1 MSLVSP
7 DEIVDKVSKAYP
19 RFLMNWVCGE
29 VENFFPYRVRVRL
42 KLDPQKPKE
51 TFAAHELLLS
61 HSKNQCGWGYTV
73 HREKIRKR
81 DFGTNLVPTAIT
93 VDTLDDFLRLA
104 KKRAD
109 FNNTQTVAEKVRL
122 ALPQL
127 ENWLISE
134 VTKIAKLANSVDGLI
149 QVAQYLIAHPLP
161 DCYIRQLPVPV
172 DTKFVEQN
180 EGTLKQWLDIL
191 LPASGIN
198 INETRLAR
206 RYGFRDG
213 QTHHSLRI
221 LDPRLCGELNLP
233 FDELSLPLRYLKT
246 LDVRNCCIFIVENN
260 LNLLTLP
267 SFPRGLAIR
276 GEGNAVTRLEKLN
289 WLNKNE
295 ILYWGDIDVE
305 GFLILSR
312 LRNIF
317 PHVRSI
323 MMDLKTLHKH
333 EAAVVS
339 GNPTKQ
345 DLPVNLSEQEAVA
358 FEYCL
363 KHQRRLEQERIL
375 QDFVEVTIGA
385 IPSGT
390 TL

>member
-1 MSLVSP
+1 VSLVSP

-198 INETRLAR
+198 IIETRLAR

-305 GFLILSR
+305 GFLMLSR

>member
-198 INETRLAR
+198 IIETRLAR

-305 GFLILSR
+305 GFLMLSR

>member
-1 MSLVSP
+1 MPLVSP
-7 DEIVDKVSKAYP
+7 DEIADKVSKAYP
-19 RFLMNWVCGE
+19 RFLKNWVCGE

-61 HSKNQCGWGYTV
+61 HSKNQRGWGYTV

-134 VTKIAKLANSVDGLI
+134 VTKIAKLADSVDGLI

-339 GNPTKQ
+339 GNQTKP
-345 DLPVNLSEQEAVA
+345 DLPVNMTEHEAEA
-358 FEYCL
+358 FDYCL
-363 KHQRRLEQERIL
+363 KNQCRLEQERIL
-375 QDFVEVTIGA
+375 QDFVEATIGA

-390 TL
+390 TV

>member
-1 MSLVSP
+1 MPLVSP
-7 DEIVDKVSKAYP
+7 DEIADKVSKAYP
-19 RFLMNWVCGE
+19 RFLKNWVCGE
-29 VENFFPYRVRVRL
+29 VENFFPCRVRVRL

-61 HSKNQCGWGYTV
+61 HSKNQRGWGYTV

-109 FNNTQTVAEKVRL
+109 FQNTQTVAEKVRL
-122 ALPQL
+122 AFPQL

-134 VTKIAKLANSVDGLI
+134 VTKLAKLADSVDGLI
-149 QVAQYLIAHPLP
+149 QVSQYLIAHPMP

-172 DTKFVEQN
+172 DTKFVERN

-213 QTHHSLRI
+213 QTHHSLRV
-221 LDPRLCGELNLP
+221 LDPGLCDELNLP
-233 FDELSLPLRYLKT
+233 FDEFSLPLRYLKS
-246 LDVRNCCIFIVENN
+246 LNVRNCCIFIVENN

-267 SFPRGLAIR
+267 SYPRGLAIR

-317 PHVRSI
+317 PHMRSI

-345 DLPVNLSEQEAVA
+345 DLPVNLTEQEAEV

-363 KHQRRLEQERIL
+363 KNQCRLEQERIL
-375 QDFVEVTIGA
+375 QDFVEATIGA

-390 TL
+390 TV